1 MVCFEEFVAVAP
13 AEELPPMP
21 AAGIVLEV
29 DGCDFLKSSDAS
41 TRSGSPS
48 ASSATSEQ
56 CSTEDFKARNSCGG
70 LTWEDLENEL
80 LSKLPIRKECTQDNQ
95 VLPAPSS
102 PSRPHAAASA
112 ILGSYPKQRARPS
125 TIALPSDA
133 SERTPM
139 ATPATSSWA
148 FCGGIMGT
156 PASGRPPLPR
166 SDASQRPHNRASPQ
180 SELSFMASAMATSPS
195 KRRYAFPAT
204 TGDAS
209 QRSPTRMSPA
219 DLGPRKS
226 LLSTM
231 GTNKTPAT
239 GDASRR
245 STPSSPAAEVKAWTA
260 TPTSSQRVSSPA
272 SSQGTLKTL
281 STTPTPVRARASPLN
296 FDCSLKTSFEA
307 MFFKFSL
314 LLSGGWLER
323 ICPKIE
329 NYGAEVKVFS
339 LALNQA
345 LQFQS
350 WLQQP
355 MQQRQQQLLKL
366 LRKQLLQLLP
376 RPQPQPRR
384 QQRQQ
389 QWRLQ
394 LLGLPH
400 VEEMHLRELRRL

>member
-80 LSKLPIRKECTQDNQ
+80 LSKLPIRKECTQNKQ

-102 PSRPHAAASA
+102 PPRSQAPASA
-112 ILGSYPKQRARPS
+112 ILGSCPKQRARPS

-139 ATPATSSWA
+139 ATPATGSWPS
-148 FCGGIMGT
+148 CGGIMGT
-156 PASGRPPLPR
+156 PASCRPPLPR
-166 SDASQRPHNRASPQ
+166 SDASQRAYLGTSPQ
-180 SELSFMASAMATSPS
+180 SDLSFMASAWATSPN
-195 KRRYAFPAT
+195 KRRHALLTA

-209 QRSPTRMSPA
+209 QRSPTKVSPA

-226 LLSTM
+226 MLSTM

-260 TPTSSQRVSSPA
+260 TPTSSQPAASPA
-272 SSQGTLKTL
+272 SSQRTSANSF
-281 STTPTPVRARASPLN
+281 STTPTPGSPVSVIAAAAAAEANAAATAAAAQAAAEAAAAAAATAAATAKTAAEAAAMAAAAARASTRGGDASQRTPTPMTPTPESSACATDLPSQMRPC
-296 FDCSLKTSFEA
+296 DSMARHLCAKELEA
-307 MFFKFSL
+307 
-314 LLSGGWLER
+314 
-323 ICPKIE
+323 
-329 NYGAEVKVFS
+329 
-339 LALNQA
+339 
-345 LQFQS
+345 
-350 WLQQP
+350 
-355 MQQRQQQLLKL
+355 
-366 LRKQLLQLLP
+366 
-376 RPQPQPRR
+376 
-384 QQRQQ
+384 
-389 QWRLQ
+389 
-394 LLGLPH
+394 
-400 VEEMHLRELRRL
+400 HLRAAAPEVYED